1 MIRYVSTLSS
11 VPVIACGA
19 KSLNDMDAAINAGA
33 SGIAA
38 GSFFLFMA
46 NIGRFNQLRGNILR
60 IW

>member
-11 VPVIACGA
+11 VPVIACGGA

-38 GSFFLFMA
+38 GSFFSFYGKHRAVLI
-46 NIGRFNQLRGNILR
+46 NYGGIY
-60 IW
+60 